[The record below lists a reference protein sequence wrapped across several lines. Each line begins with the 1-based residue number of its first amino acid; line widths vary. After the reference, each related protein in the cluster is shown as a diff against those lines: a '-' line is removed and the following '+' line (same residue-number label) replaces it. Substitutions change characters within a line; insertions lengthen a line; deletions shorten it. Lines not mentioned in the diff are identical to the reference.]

1 MPLKTL
7 QVAVLGGDEDA
18 VLVGLRNFPAHKIV
32 LLAPRESMNQAELLA
47 GRLTGMLRLTVEIK
61 ELRDSSIMT
70 MLEVVGRLVR
80 NESGSF
86 QDFIINVGP
95 AVKSLTCAAV
105 TTAFVHGIRAFD
117 VVGDQPVIL
126 PIMNFSYAKVITEP
140 KLEIIRAIEKSG
152 GEIES
157 LEKLSLIS
165 NLGKPL
171 LSYHIRGSRKG
182 QGLED
187 LGLVEVERGKRG
199 RLRVKLT
206 GLGRTL
212 LSTAIT

>member
-1 MPLKTL
+1 
-7 QVAVLGGDEDA
+7 
-18 VLVGLRNFPAHKIV
+18 
-32 LLAPRESMNQAELLA
+32 
-47 GRLTGMLRLTVEIK
+47 
-61 ELRDSSIMT
+61 
-70 MLEVVGRLVR
+70 MLEVVAQVVR
-80 NESGSF
+80 NESGTF

-95 AVKSLTCAAV
+95 AIKSLTCAGV
-105 TTAFVHGIRAFD
+105 TTAFIHGIRAFD
-117 VVGDQPVIL
+117 VVGGQPVIL

-140 KLEIIRAIEKSG
+140 KLEILRVIEKSG

-165 NLGKPL
+165 ALGKPL
-171 LSYHIRGSRKG
+171 LSYHIRGSPEGR
-182 QGLED
+182 GLED

-206 GLGRTL
+206 ALGRTL